1 MSLGEMLRYLGMW
14 MFMSC
19 YMKSPDYFWHSAAW
33 MTGDDMEDKEG
44 PDGDPGEAVKGPG
57 EHPLAPAIGDRSAE
71 SATWSRE
78 G

>member
-1 MSLGEMLRYLGMW
+1 MVVGVGVCSNEE
-14 MFMSC
+14 
-19 YMKSPDYFWHSAAW
+19 DV
-33 MTGDDMEDKEG
+33 DDMEDKEG